1 MSKPIVLYD
10 GYCVLCNRSVAF
22 LQKRQRPSAIEYASQ
37 QSARGKAL
45 LKKLGRSRSKTEML
59 VLYEDGR
66 GYLRSTA
73 ALRAL
78 RNLRFPWPL
87 LYGLIR
93 IPAFLRDPVYNLI
106 AHNRFRWFGRI
117 RE

>member
-10 GYCVLCNRSVAF
+10 GYCVLCNRSIAF
-22 LQKRQRPSAIEYASQ
+22 LQKRQRPGAIEYASQ
-37 QSARGKAL
+37 QSARGEAL
-45 LKKLGRSRSKTEML
+45 LKKFGLPRKKTEML

-66 GYLRSTA
+66 SYLRSTA

-87 LYGLIR
+87 LYGLIL
-93 IPAFLRDPVYNLI
+93 IPAFLRDPVYNLV
-106 AHNRFRWFGRI
+106 AHNRYRWFGRT